1 MWDFFEVRYISVKQA
16 AVSFKNVRNSEDYGF
31 FDGKEKDRDKSV
43 IFASVATLG
52 RPEYLNEAYFPADY
66 FDYVIIDEFHH
77 AVTDQYRR
85 IVEYFQPQFLLGLT
99 ATPERMDG
107 KNIYEICDYNVPYQ
121 ISLKEAI
128 NKGIQ
133 EKLRM
138 EGFIRKLTNNQ
149 MDNLKKISQLPGAA
163 TFSVPGAGKTTE
175 ALAYFFVNRNQ
186 QDRLLVVAP
195 KNAFGAWDEQ
205 LDSETN

>member
-1 MWDFFEVRYISVKQA
+1 MLFVAHREEILKQA

-85 IVEYFQPQFLLGLT
+85 IVDYFQPQFLLGLT

-128 NKGIQ
+128 NKGMLVPFHYYGVYD
-133 EKLRM
+133 ETDYSGLRIVK
-138 EGFIRKLTNNQ
+138 GR
-149 MDNLKKISQLPGAA
+149 
-163 TFSVPGAGKTTE
+163 
-175 ALAYFFVNRNQ
+175 
-186 QDRLLVVAP
+186 
-195 KNAFGAWDEQ
+195 
-205 LDSETN
+205 